1 MRWKPYLIGVICG
14 GVLAVGALFIC
25 LALIGIGS
33 RPGVHWGGGGVAVV
47 EIDGGIYVADEI
59 VAELEEARR
68 TEHVKAVVLRIN
80 SPGGAVGASQE
91 IYQAAMALNGVKP
104 VVASMG
110 QVAASGGYYV
120 ALPARQIFAMP
131 GTITGSIGVRMSV
144 MDAGELFRW
153 ARLAPEV
160 LKSGRYKDAGSL
172 YRPLSVEERALF
184 AGILEDMHGQFK
196 AAVVSSRQLPA
207 DLVDRIADGRVLTG
221 REALSLKL
229 IDAVGG
235 LPDAIAAAGSLAGI
249 VGEPKV
255 VPLKRRRPWWVD
267 FVWADAGTL
276 LRQGADAV
284 RGVLFAPRIGYWA
297 F

>member
-91 IYQAAMALNGVKP
+91 IYKAAMALNGVKP

-207 DLVDRIADGRVLTG
+207 DLVDRTRCNCRSWFIGRNRWRTEGSAAQAAQALVGRFCLGGCRHLVAPGGRCGARRAVRATYWVLG
-221 REALSLKL
+221 
-229 IDAVGG
+229 
-235 LPDAIAAAGSLAGI
+235 
-249 VGEPKV
+249 
-255 VPLKRRRPWWVD
+255 
-267 FVWADAGTL
+267 L
-276 LRQGADAV
+276 LRKGGGGEQERSG
-284 RGVLFAPRIGYWA
+284 RNGG
-297 F
+297 